1 MDSSSRY
8 NFTVIID
15 FSVFCLL
22 FSLWFFLIVFWFP
35 SAQISWK
42 DQGLGPSSAF
52 VWCHCRSTSIRRKII
67 GFSIFLLIHFLST
80 YSYLLLWACT
90 NFHCQFL
97 YISYYLWFRYV
108 FKTRVWDGRLLSFSY
123 PKIVAVSIFFSRAKH
138 GGDVFYF
145 SLLST
150 FAFDVCFFLAR
161 VAMKV
166 TGRGRKWS
174 RSLRVEWNMYRVWGY
189 IRRVTEIVPV
199 SFLWWFIEMIVY
211 YYFYSLLTYLSILCC
226 WFHLLFCGIA
236 LGG

>member
-22 FSLWFFLIVFWFP
+22 FFTVIFLIVFWFP
-35 SAQISWK
+35 SAQISR
-42 DQGLGPSSAF
+42 GLGPPSAF

-67 GFSIFLLIHFLST
+67 GFSTFLLIHFLST
-80 YSYLLLWACT
+80 YSYLLLWVCT

-97 YISYYLWFRYV
+97 HISYYLWFRYV

-123 PKIVAVSIFFSRAKH
+123 PKIVAVSNFFPVEVWGWRILFFSPIYLC
-138 GGDVFYF
+138 VWC
-145 SLLST
+145 L
-150 FAFDVCFFLAR
+150 FFLAR
-161 VAMKV
+161 VAMEV

-174 RSLRVEWNMYRVWGY
+174 RSPRVEWNMYRVWGG
-189 IRRVTEIVPV
+189 VTEIVPV